1 MAGGPAI
8 RVKLSRL
15 YSQNS
20 VLPPKP
26 LSLIIESRKST
37 PYFSA
42 VTAISLLRSKLGM
55 YWAEFSEISQPLLPI
70 GTKIP
75 TSIVILPGETGPAS
89 PAAGMRDASDLDQ
102 QAGLHQAALDAVAR
116 RLRARKIFRIDRVH
130 RSIIGPVGEEDVVE
144 GDIGEGGAGGF
155 ERDPDRLQDMA
166 GARGRAT

>member
-1 MAGGPAI
+1 MRIFSVTAARPAI

-26 LSLIIESRKST
+26 RSLIIESRKST

-55 YWAEFSEISQPLLPI
+55 YCGEFSEISQPLLPI

-75 TSIVILPGETGPAS
+75 TSIISLPGVANPAS
-89 PAAGMRDASDLDQ
+89 PASADMRHAGDLDQ
-102 QAGLHQAALDAVAR
+102 KAGLHQAALDAVAR
-116 RLRARKIFRIDRVH
+116 RLRARKIFRI
-130 RSIIGPVGEEDVVE
+130 
-144 GDIGEGGAGGF
+144 
-155 ERDPDRLQDMA
+155 
-166 GARGRAT
+166 